1 MTRTT
6 PQSTIQQRQTRR
18 ARARAKGASSVNNSK
33 SIVAMV
39 AIAFVIAIG
48 AMTGRTA
55 SAATNTVALATAAT
69 YSVLAGQSVTN
80 TGPTT
85 TDNKVGVSPGTSV
98 TGFPPGLAGGM
109 IHAADG
115 DAGQAQ
121 SDLGIA
127 YNDAAGRTPFLTV
140 SGDLG
145 GQSLVSGV
153 YRGGG
158 LGLTGVLT
166 LDGQNDPA
174 SVWIFQA
181 ASGLTT
187 ASGSYVSFVNGA
199 SPCNVFWQIG
209 SSAALGTGSTFVGT
223 IMALTSITLGDS
235 VTVYG
240 RALARNGDVTLI
252 NDRFLSSA
260 CASAPLLIPPTRP
273 PFGTRLTLLDQF
285 TGGPFGGTVAFHKH
299 RVDGRLYLPSVTHG
313 LTTMLRAR
321 VFCAAAPTATPR
333 PAAVAGTLNLPSTST
348 GDPANPLAIL
358 GVALTGLGILLLRR
372 PIRHL

>member
-1 MTRTT
+1 MNNTR
-6 PQSTIQQRQTRR
+6 P
-18 ARARAKGASSVNNSK
+18 
-33 SIVAMV
+33 IVALV
-39 AIAFVIAIG
+39 GIAFVLAIG
-48 AMTGRTA
+48 ALAGHNANAATATVSLA
-55 SAATNTVALATAAT
+55 SAAN
-69 YSVLAGQSVTN
+69 YSVLAGTAVTN
-80 TGPTT
+80 SGPTT
-85 TDNKVGVSPGTSV
+85 TDGSVGVSPGSSV
-98 TGFPPGLAGGM
+98 NGFPPGIAGGS
-109 IHAADG
+109 IHTADG
-115 DAGQAQ
+115 NSGAAQ
-121 SDLGIA
+121 SDLLIA

-140 SGDLG
+140 TGDLG
-145 GQSLVSGV
+145 GQSLVGGV

-187 ASGSYVSFVNGA
+187 ASGSYISFINGA

-223 IMALTSITLGDS
+223 IMALTSITLADS

-240 RALARNGDVTLI
+240 RALARNGNVTLI

-273 PFGTRLTLLDQF
+273 PFTIAPGASPTATA
-285 TGGPFGGTVAFHKH
+285 TVTPAAT
-299 RVDGRLYLPSVTHG
+299 PIATAASSVTP
-313 LTTMLRAR
+313 TT
-321 VFCAAAPTATPR
+321 APTAAPIAAVPTAA
-333 PAAVAGTLNLPSTST
+333 PAAVAGRQGLPSTST
-348 GDPANPLAIL
+348 NDPSGPLTML
-358 GVALTGLGILLLRR
+358 GLTLTGIGILLLRGR

>member
-1 MTRTT
+1 MATSLAPEARHEDWAD
-6 PQSTIQQRQTRR
+6 QRAMSGDEPGS
-18 ARARAKGASSVNNSK
+18 ARALWLWTLFGVVLL
-33 SIVAMV
+33 VAFL
-39 AIAFVIAIG
+39 A
-48 AMTGRTA
+48 
-55 SAATNTVALATAAT
+55 VALATAAT
-69 YSVLAGQSVTN
+69 DSVLAGQSVTN

-166 LDGQNDPA
+166 LDGQNDPD

-187 ASGSYVSFVNGA
+187 ACGSYASFGNG
-199 SPCNVFWQIG
+199 
-209 SSAALGTGSTFVGT
+209 
-223 IMALTSITLGDS
+223 
-235 VTVYG
+235 
-240 RALARNGDVTLI
+240 
-252 NDRFLSSA
+252 
-260 CASAPLLIPPTRP
+260 
-273 PFGTRLTLLDQF
+273 
-285 TGGPFGGTVAFHKH
+285 
-299 RVDGRLYLPSVTHG
+299 
-313 LTTMLRAR
+313 
-321 VFCAAAPTATPR
+321 
-333 PAAVAGTLNLPSTST
+333 
-348 GDPANPLAIL
+348 
-358 GVALTGLGILLLRR
+358 
-372 PIRHL
+372 